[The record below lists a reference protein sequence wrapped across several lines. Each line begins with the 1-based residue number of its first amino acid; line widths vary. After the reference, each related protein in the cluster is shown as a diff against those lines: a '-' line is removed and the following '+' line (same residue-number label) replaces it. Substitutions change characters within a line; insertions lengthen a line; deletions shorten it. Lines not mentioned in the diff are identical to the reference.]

1 MILKTSHL
9 AAAIALVFAVPGVA
23 AEMQTAAPKIGE
35 VQVTA
40 TRNAELVDSVP
51 ASISVVTDEQ
61 MRARGVHDLGGA
73 LALVAGVEITPGGDG
88 GPAGSV
94 PAFWGLREF
103 DAFLLVID
111 GVPSGGAFNPQ
122 LTTLSLVN
130 VERIE
135 VLRGAAPVM
144 YGATSF
150 VGVIHIIHY
159 APGHTP
165 SRASISAGSFGS
177 ARASISS
184 DIGSSEL
191 PQSIAIEGE
200 RVGLKDDNAGYT
212 RGNLLYRLQHEV
224 AGGNF
229 SFDLNA
235 STIRQQPNSPSPRA
249 GHVLDPAVPLDAN
262 HNPSDAK
269 LDEDRFQLAGR
280 YHRNIGS
287 SDWDTT
293 LSYAR
298 TNHDI
303 RRGFLAPDYADNPP
317 TNAEGFGQQRHVDDI
332 YFDTH
337 VVATPSAGLSLT
349 YGLDWLYGRAK
360 LQNQL
365 YEYNVG
371 LDGSN
376 RPRLASLPILD
387 EPAGADRRS
396 FLGLYVQTDWEL
408 SDKVDVLAGLRLN
421 HTQETMDGEMDV
433 VGGDPVPATD
443 HRSKTRFG
451 GSLGLSWHVW
461 RDGDN
466 ALTIYGDIRN
476 TYKPA
481 ALDFG
486 PEAEADIL
494 KPETAASGELGV
506 KGQFMHGRLDW
517 DLSTFLMHFDNL
529 VVSQA
534 VNGFPTLVNAGKE
547 TFKGAEFEIGFEIVD
562 DLRLTGHY
570 AYHDAR
576 FGDYVTQF
584 DGTPTQLRGKRLEMS
599 PQHLFGAG
607 LVYAPDHGWQASLVL
622 DRVGDRFLNK
632 RNTAPAPGY
641 TTVAASLGYRFER
654 CELRL
659 TGNNLSDRRDP
670 VAESELGDAQYYRLP
685 ARTVELGVS
694 CQR

>member
-1 MILKTSHL
+1 MTLKFSHL
-9 AAAIALVFAVPGVA
+9 AAAIALAFALPGHA
-23 AEMQTAAPKIGE
+23 ADTQAPKIGE

-40 TRNAELVDSVP
+40 TREAEAVDAVP
-51 ASISVVTDEQ
+51 ASITVVTDEQ

-94 PAFWGLREF
+94 PALWGLREF

-135 VLRGAAPVM
+135 VMRGAAPVM

-165 SRASISAGSFGS
+165 TRFGISAGSHGS
-177 ARASISS
+177 ARASVSS
-184 DIGSSEL
+184 DIGNDAL
-191 PQSIAIEGE
+191 PQSISLEAE
-200 RVGLKDDNAGYT
+200 RIGLSDDDASYR
-212 RGNLLYRLQHEV
+212 RGNLLYRLEHDV

-235 STIRQQPNSPSPRA
+235 SAIRQQPNSPVPRA
-249 GHVLDPAVPLDAN
+249 GATLDPAVPLDAN
-262 HNPSDAK
+262 NNPSDAK
-269 LDEDRFQLAGR
+269 LDENRIGLTGR
-280 YHRNIGS
+280 YHRTVASG
-287 SDWDTT
+287 DWDTT

-298 TNHDI
+298 TNSDI
-303 RRGFLAPDYADNPP
+303 LRGFLAPDYADNPP

-332 YFDTH
+332 YFDSH
-337 VVATPSAGLSLT
+337 VVSMPSAGVSLT

-376 RPRLASLPILD
+376 RPALASLPILD

-408 SDKVDVLAGLRLN
+408 SEKVDLLAGLRLN
-421 HTQETMDGEMDV
+421 HTRETMEGEMDV
-433 VGGDPVPATD
+433 EGGDPVPATD
-443 HRSKTRFG
+443 HRNTTRLG
-451 GSLGLSWHVW
+451 GSIGLSWHVW
-461 RDGDN
+461 REGED
-466 ALTIYGDIRN
+466 ALTVYGDIRN
-476 TYKPA
+476 TFKPA

-494 KPETAASGELGV
+494 EPETASSGELGI
-506 KGQFMHGRLDW
+506 KGRLMQGRFDW

-529 VVSQA
+529 VVSQD
-534 VNGFPTLVNAGKE
+534 VGGFPGLVNAGKE
-547 TFKGAEFEIGFEIVD
+547 TFKGAEFEAGYEIAD

-570 AYHDAR
+570 AWHDAR
-576 FGDYVTQF
+576 FGDYVQLF
-584 DGTPTQLRGKRLEMS
+584 DDTPTQLRGRRLEMS
-599 PQHLFGAG
+599 PQHLGGAG
-607 LVYAPDHGWQASLVL
+607 LVYSPAQGWQASLVV
-622 DRVGDRFLNK
+622 DHIGDRFLNK
-632 RNTAPAPGY
+632 RNTARAGGY
-641 TTVAASLGYRFER
+641 NTVAASLGYRSER
-654 CELRL
+654 CEWRL
-659 TGNNLSDRRDP
+659 TGTNLGDRRDP
-670 VAESELGDAQYYRLP
+670 VAESELGEGQYYRLP
-685 ARTVELGVS
+685 ARTVEIGVS